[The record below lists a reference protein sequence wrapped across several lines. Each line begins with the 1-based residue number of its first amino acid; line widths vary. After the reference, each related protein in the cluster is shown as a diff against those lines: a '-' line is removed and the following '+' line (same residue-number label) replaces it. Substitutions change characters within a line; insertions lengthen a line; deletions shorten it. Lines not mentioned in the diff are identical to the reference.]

1 MSHPIVHPISHTIRH
16 AALHAMALLVV
27 VVALAPLRALAAGD
41 DDTAPPPPTPTRE
54 CPDGQVYDKKSRKCV
69 PVKSGA
75 LDDGD
80 RYRAVR
86 ELAYAERYVAAGLVL
101 DAMADQQDDRVL
113 TYRGF
118 LMRKTGRFDQA
129 VRQYQAA
136 IDRNPDNLLVRS
148 YLGQG
153 FVEAGDLPSAR
164 KQHAEIVARGGA
176 GSWAEVSLRTALA
189 SGRTYG
195 Y

>member
-1 MSHPIVHPISHTIRH
+1 MSHPMPHFIRH
-16 AALHAMALLVV
+16 GALHAMALLVV
-27 VVALAPLRALAAGD
+27 VVALAPLHALAAGD
-41 DDTAPPPPTPTRE
+41 DDTAPPPPTPTRT
-54 CPDGQVYDKKSRKCV
+54 CPDGQIYDPKSKKCA

-75 LDDGD
+75 FDDQD

-86 ELAYAERYVAAGLVL
+86 ELAYSERYVAAGLAL
-101 DAMADQQDDRVL
+101 DAMSDQQDDRVL

-129 VRQYQAA
+129 AKYYGLA
-136 IDRNPDNLLVRS
+136 IDRNPGNLLVRS

-153 FVEAGDLPSAR
+153 HVEAGDLPAAR
-164 KQHAEIVARGGA
+164 KQHEEILARGGA
-176 GSWAEVSLRTALA
+176 GSWAEVSLRNALA
-189 SGRTYG
+189 SGRTYR

>member
-1 MSHPIVHPISHTIRH
+1 MTASSRLPLY
-16 AALHAMALLVV
+16 A
-27 VVALAPLRALAAGD
+27 VALILALAAFTPLRALAAGD
-41 DDTAPPPPTPTRE
+41 DDTAPPPPTPTQR
-54 CPDGQVYDKKSRKCV
+54 CPDGQIYDTKTKKCV
-69 PVKSGA
+69 PVKSGEV
-75 LDDGD
+75 DDRD

-86 ELAYAERYVAAGLVL
+86 ELAYAERYVAAGMVL

-129 VRQYQAA
+129 VRYYQSA

-148 YLGQG
+148 YMGQG
-153 FVEAGDLPSAR
+153 FVEAGNLAAAR
-164 KQHAEIVARGGA
+164 KQHEEIVARGGS
-176 GSWAEVSLRTALA
+176 GSWAEVSLRQALA
-189 SGRTYG
+189 SGRTYR